1 MPHRPLS
8 TWVTAVP
15 LTGAGTARWE
25 PGEVNFGDERS
36 DARTLPEFNSGWD
49 RRAVAL
55 DLGYSA
61 LGLVRAASAVVE
73 LDSLAMPVRVS
84 GNGADVIAR
93 IEDQWPAAPVSAA
106 AAGVL
111 AAEGIA
117 VRHLLLARL
126 AAEGQPAPAL
136 FHILPWD
143 LVERLAEDVTAM
155 AGGAEP
161 QPVIE
166 LGHWFTSAGSRF
178 TAALEQLDE
187 GLRSGDAVM
196 ARVAATAL
204 CDRLRT
210 VDAARLPA
218 ATRRALA
225 RLVTTLPERDR
236 FLRFAAMQAAQRL
249 EDDSTSNAQL
259 TPVRLDTLL
268 PAAADSTTGIRTESR
283 QAQREPFTLRL
294 TVMATGRVQI
304 SIQAPVTPDPSAWL
318 AKAYGVMLQPVTI
331 ADAAGTARYLI
342 PLRYS
347 EGEVSGRISIAVPR
361 GRFVEADIDGPPI
374 GAAEARHLSAT
385 EAERSIRGLRTR
397 AARMPW
403 VQLAALLPPAH
414 PLRALI
420 EKETP

>member
-1 MPHRPLS
+1 MAHRPLS
-8 TWVTAVP
+8 AWVASVP
-15 LTGAGTARWE
+15 LTAAGTARWE

-36 DARTLPEFNSGWD
+36 DARMLAEFRAGWD
-49 RRAVAL
+49 RRAVEL

-61 LGLVRAASAVVE
+61 LGLVRSASAVVE
-73 LDSLAMPVRVS
+73 LDSFAMPVRVS
-84 GNGADVIAR
+84 GDGADVIAR
-93 IEDQWPAAPVSAA
+93 IEDEGPDVPVSAA
-106 AAGVL
+106 ATALLAG
-111 AAEGIA
+111 EGIV

-143 LVERLAEDVTAM
+143 LVEQLAEDVIAM
-155 AGGAEP
+155 TGGAEP

-187 GLRSGDAVM
+187 GLRTEDTAM

-218 ATRRALA
+218 ATRRALV

-236 FLRFAAMQAAQRL
+236 FLRLAAVQAAQRL
-249 EDDSTSNAQL
+249 EDDSTSNAQP
-259 TPVRLDTLL
+259 TRVRLDTRL
-268 PAAADSTTGIRTESR
+268 PAAADSATGIRTESR
-283 QAQREPFTLRL
+283 QAQSEPFTLRL
-294 TVMATGRVQI
+294 TVTATGRVQV
-304 SIQAPVTPDPSAWL
+304 SVRATVTPDKAAWL
-318 AKAYGVMLQPVTI
+318 AEAYRVILQPVTVTG
-331 ADAAGTARYLI
+331 AAGTARYLI

-347 EGEVSGRISIAVPR
+347 EGEVSGQIRIAVPR

-374 GAAEARHLSAT
+374 GAAEARYLGAA
-385 EAERSIRGLRTR
+385 EVERSIRGLRTR
-397 AARMPW
+397 AARMSW

-414 PLRALI
+414 PLRAI
-420 EKETP
+420 IGREAP